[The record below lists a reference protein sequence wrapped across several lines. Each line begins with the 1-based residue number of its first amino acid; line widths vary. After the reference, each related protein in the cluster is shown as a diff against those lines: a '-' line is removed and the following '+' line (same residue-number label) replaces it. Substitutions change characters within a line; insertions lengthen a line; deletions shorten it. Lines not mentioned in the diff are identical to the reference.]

1 MIKALSVLGITS
13 LLGGGAVIYALNQPL
28 NEGTPL
34 KDTQACQT
42 HAYAMHNGDCQHW
55 TGESLFNNESD
66 VWQCPYG
73 NEACIGSESC
83 GETCYNDKSGCHQN
97 RTEQNN
103 TRSMHHQRH
112 RR

>member
-13 LLGGGAVIYALNQPL
+13 LLGGGAVICALNQPL
-28 NEGTPL
+28 NNGTSS
-34 KDTQACQT
+34 KDTQGCQT
-42 HAYAMHNGDCQHW
+42 HIYEMHNDDCQNW
-55 TGESLFNNESD
+55 TGEALLNDESN

-73 NEACIGSESC
+73 NEACIGSENC
-83 GETCYNDKSGCHQN
+83 GETCYNDKGGCHQN

-103 TRSMHHQRH
+103 NRSMHHQRH

>member
-13 LLGGGAVIYALNQPL
+13 LLGSGAIIYALNQPL
-28 NEGTPL
+28 NNETL
-34 KDTQACQT
+34 LNDTQGCQT
-42 HAYAMHNGDCQHW
+42 HAYAMHNNGCQNR
-55 TGESLFNNESD
+55 TEEPLLTDESA

-73 NEACIGSESC
+73 NEACIGSENCS
-83 GETCYNDKSGCHQN
+83 EICYNDKSECHQN

-103 TRSMHHQRH
+103 NRSMHHQHH